1 MVSLLKDNPLYNDVE
16 PIYSTEEELACV
28 KIALSEE
35 FIDRFAYMRAL
46 IDAGEYSK
54 RSFDLTTE
62 CIQLNSGNY
71 SIWKFRRDCLKKLN
85 LDLNEELQMI
95 SEVIRE
101 NPKNYQVWRHR
112 QEIVQHLDDYS
123 HETSFLLDIIKDD
136 DKNYHAWQYRVWLLK
151 NEKLKF
157 NSEITFTNYL
167 LVQDLRNNSAWHYRQ
182 VVFSESG
189 KLENDEELYK
199 SEVDFVLDA
208 IKTVD
213 NNESAWNYYFWL
225 FTLSKDKESII
236 KYLDFTKTLDTESSR
251 VQKYIFFIKVYSRLL
266 NSKDTKLMEIDELK
280 KEIKNCC
287 NMLIQYDLTHTRYWE
302 KIIQSLKM

>member
-1 MVSLLKDNPLYNDVE
+1 MVLLLKDNPLYSDVE

-28 KIALSEE
+28 RIALSEE

-46 IDAGEYSK
+46 VNAEEYSE
-54 RSFDLTTE
+54 RSFNLTTE

-85 LDLNEELQMI
+85 LNLKDELNMV

-123 HETSFLLDIIKDD
+123 EETSFLLEIIKDD

-157 NSEITFTNYL
+157 DDEIAFTNYL

-182 VVFSESG
+182 VVFNESG
-189 KLENDEELYK
+189 KLETDEEVYK
-199 SEVDFVLDA
+199 SEITFVVDA

-225 FTLSKDKESII
+225 FTLSKDNGSSMGFINFSKN
-236 KYLDFTKTLDTESSR
+236 LDTESS
-251 VQKYIFFIKVYSRLL
+251 YIQRHVFLVKVYSRLL
-266 NSKDTKLMEIDELK
+266 NNKDTKLMGHDELK
-280 KEIKNCC
+280 KELKDCC
-287 NMLIQYDLTHTRYWE
+287 SNLVNRDEVHSRYWK
-302 KIIQSLKM
+302 KIIQSIDN